1 MSGGGEGGEDETTLE
16 FTPTWVV
23 AAVCTIIVAIS
34 LAAERLLHYGGKYL
48 KRKDQKPLYEAL
60 QKIKEELMLL
70 GFISLL
76 LTVSQN
82 GLTKICVPPGVLRHM
97 LPCTLKEKD
106 QKESQLPKSHSAFSF
121 PGIARRLLADRL
133 LAEAE
138 AAEEAH
144 PKTSF
149 CSSKVCLLLYLYS
162 SSIDRLI
169 FDFVLFS
176 FFFRARFLC
185 CLLKLCIISTSSFL
199 FSPSFMLLFRFSP
212 LFLEAPEYV
221 SGSAGKILFE
231 KRIMILVKFSNQ
243 SLLRFKIMNL
253 SKVAF
258 LVSAKTLL

>member
-1 MSGGGEGGEDETTLE
+1 
-16 FTPTWVV
+16 
-23 AAVCTIIVAIS
+23 
-34 LAAERLLHYGGKYL
+34 
-48 KRKDQKPLYEAL
+48 
-60 QKIKEELMLL
+60 MLL

-106 QKESQLPKSHSAFSF
+106 EKESQLPKSHSAFSF

-162 SSIDRLI
+162 SSIDRFI
-169 FDFVLFS
+169 FDFV
-176 FFFRARFLC
+176 FFFFFQSKVPLLSLEALHHLHIFIFVLAVVHVTFSVLTVVFGGARVSIPFFL
-185 CLLKLCIISTSSFL
+185 L
-199 FSPSFMLLFRFSP
+199 FIFSINYLLLFRRLYRSVVF
-212 LFLEAPEYV
+212 
-221 SGSAGKILFE
+221 
-231 KRIMILVKFSNQ
+231 
-243 SLLRFKIMNL
+243 
-253 SKVAF
+253 VA
-258 LVSAKTLL
+258 